1 MPHPAGV
8 MGWYRNTSISQTLSN
23 WTLQLGT
30 AQLLDDNTAAR
41 YVSTT
46 EIPEHPKKTPMQVIT
61 KYKDI
66 FNIKDINIKVIPSDL
81 QDTELLE
88 IMD

>member
-1 MPHPAGV
+1 M
-8 MGWYRNTSISQTLSN
+8 
-23 WTLQLGT
+23 QL
-30 AQLLDDNTAAR
+30 
-41 YVSTT
+41 
-46 EIPEHPKKTPMQVIT
+46 IT